1 MDKLNDLKKINEIAH
16 KIGITTQQELEL
28 FYKTEKVGNETLID
42 SLTRYYN
49 EILQEIMLH
58 KFTIRIKN

>member
-28 FYKTEKVGNETLID
+28 FYNTEKVGNETLLD

-49 EILQEIMLH
+49 EVLQTIMLH
-58 KFTIRIKN
+58 KITIRIKN